1 MKQIPLILA
10 MSLAFAA
17 AAKGESA
24 PDMQAAVN
32 FDSAMLWG
40 GANGADLSRFNYS
53 NALRPG
59 NYIVDI
65 YANNYPLIRQQVR
78 FVAAQT
84 SGQGLK
90 TAPAVAC
97 FTYGQLEAMQVRLRA
112 LDPAL
117 VADLKSS
124 GRCEVLGKL
133 FPDSRESFD
142 FGENR
147 LEVSIPQAYT
157 INRFR
162 RDISP
167 DEWDSGITAFRLGY
181 QYNYADYIGGL
192 RAGRRLDLNLY
203 SGFNFK
209 GWYLRNSSTL
219 GWGQGRFTRRSQ
231 RTSLQTDIPSW
242 RARLVFGD
250 VFSSG
255 EYFAPYSMRGMLVGS
270 DTAMLPYSERLYR
283 PTIRGVA
290 RTRANVKVYQAGV
303 LVFQDAVPP
312 GPFAIDDYSPASYG
326 GDLRVVVT
334 EANGTVQ
341 TFTVPYASA
350 VRLILPGQTQ
360 WSFSAGR
367 YRNYR
372 NDGQDRPWVTQLT
385 GRHGVADGVNL
396 YGGLLIAQAYQAGLA
411 GLSWNTPW
419 GAMAADATLS
429 RSQLSTTGNANGSS
443 LRFSYSKT
451 LSGTNTAI
459 RLATLRYSSSGF
471 WNFADAVN
479 AGPVET
485 NGRNGRFGLYSL
497 LGRERP
503 RGDFSVTLSQP
514 LGGYGSLYVSGLRR
528 TYWGSS
534 RVDQQTQLGYSTQV
548 GRVGV
553 NLDVSRTENRRSTE
567 HQVMLNLSI
576 PLYGAT
582 SSGVVTGSL
591 ARTGSAPVQQSVNYS
606 GMSGERDQYTYGLG
620 VQRAGTSAQYALN
633 GSWSGTYGEVSGQL
647 THGRSY
653 SQYQINGSGGLVA
666 HAGGVTFGQYQAGTI
681 GLIQAEAAAGAKVV
695 NTRNAAVDR
704 SGYGLVSLTPY
715 SLNEVELSPQDLPLD
730 VQLESTVEQVIPR
743 AGAVVALRFPT
754 RHDVAAMLVAEPGS
768 EGALVF
774 GTEVRDGAGKVVGV
788 AGQGASA
795 LVRGVSASGTLEV
808 TRADG
813 SICRATYD
821 LKSAGQ
827 AVHGLPRIALACAP
841 QDGGER
847 GARAAVQA
855 VAQPSAISISGKD
868 HEPDIR

>member
-1 MKQIPLILA
+1 
-10 MSLAFAA
+10 
-17 AAKGESA
+17 
-24 PDMQAAVN
+24 MQAAVN

-334 EANGTVQ
+334 EANGAVQ

-419 GAMAADATLS
+419 G
-429 RSQLSTTGNANGSS
+429 Q
-443 LRFSYSKT
+443 
-451 LSGTNTAI
+451 
-459 RLATLRYSSSGF
+459 
-471 WNFADAVN
+471 W
-479 AGPVET
+479 
-485 NGRNGRFGLYSL
+485 
-497 LGRERP
+497 
-503 RGDFSVTLSQP
+503 
-514 LGGYGSLYVSGLRR
+514 RR
-528 TYWGSS
+528 TPRCRAASCPPPAMPTGRACGSPTA
-534 RVDQQTQLGYSTQV
+534 RPCPAPT
-548 GRVGV
+548 
-553 NLDVSRTENRRSTE
+553 RRSGWLRCATRRAGSGISP
-567 HQVMLNLSI
+567 MRSM
-576 PLYGAT
+576 PARSRRTGAT
-582 SSGVVTGSL
+582 GGSDSIRCWAASG
-591 ARTGSAPVQQSVNYS
+591 
-606 GMSGERDQYTYGLG
+606 
-620 VQRAGTSAQYALN
+620 RAA
-633 GSWSGTYGEVSGQL
+633 
-647 THGRSY
+647 
-653 SQYQINGSGGLVA
+653 I
-666 HAGGVTFGQYQAGTI
+666 
-681 GLIQAEAAAGAKVV
+681 
-695 NTRNAAVDR
+695 
-704 SGYGLVSLTPY
+704 
-715 SLNEVELSPQDLPLD
+715 
-730 VQLESTVEQVIPR
+730 
-743 AGAVVALRFPT
+743 
-754 RHDVAAMLVAEPGS
+754 
-768 EGALVF
+768 
-774 GTEVRDGAGKVVGV
+774 
-788 AGQGASA
+788 
-795 LVRGVSASGTLEV
+795 SAS
-808 TRADG
+808 R
-813 SICRATYD
+813 
-821 LKSAGQ
+821 
-827 AVHGLPRIALACAP
+827 
-841 QDGGER
+841 
-847 GARAAVQA
+847 
-855 VAQPSAISISGKD
+855 
-868 HEPDIR
+868 